1 MWIPGTTWEVAK
13 KRLEHRIRDGPVAVP
28 GPVVEVHRL
37 AVDQQIDLG
46 VGDARGLDDVLD
58 GLVRP
63 VGRRSTVYRSS
74 GFTKSF
80 SSA

>member
-1 MWIPGTTWEVAK
+1 
-13 KRLEHRIRDGPVAVP
+13 
-28 GPVVEVHRL
+28 
-37 AVDQQIDLG
+37 

-63 VGRRSTVYRSS
+63 EGRRSTVDRSS